1 MRVKRFDGVSV
12 TATSSALPGEPVP
25 TEVLGLDTVEL
36 LRLTGVRARHI
47 APPELATSD
56 LVIAAIRGLAGG
68 APDRLF
74 VATMTPDTL
83 SPATAPLVQH
93 GLGWPQMPAMDLAA
107 ACAGFVYGLDL
118 AARAVA
124 TGDDAVIVAAGE
136 CRVRTLVDASPGVRV
151 LFGDGA
157 VAARVTRTPV
167 SGKHLRIDAIGLTA
181 DGRGHGNV
189 QVPAGGSRL
198 PTSHATVSAGQHA
211 LRMIDGPHVF
221 FEAIEGFVDLANAFL
236 SAVGL
241 TVGDLDL
248 IVPHQPNLRIL
259 ERVARGL
266 RVPLD
271 RFAIEVDAIGNIGG
285 ASVGIALDRA
295 WRAGLIGRG
304 AKVLLLAPGAG
315 YTGGVALLEG
325 CEP

>member
-1 MRVKRFDGVSV
+1 MRVKRFDGV
-12 TATSSALPGEPVP
+12 AIDALAHFLPGEAVP
-25 TEVLGLDTVEL
+25 TVALGLETEEL
-36 LRLTGVRARHI
+36 VRLTGVRARHV
-47 APPELATSD
+47 APADLATSD
-56 LVIAAIRGLAGG
+56 LVVEAIRRLGG
-68 APDRLF
+68 GPPDRLF
-74 VATMTPDTL
+74 VATMTPDTP

-93 GLGWPQMPAMDLAA
+93 RLGWPALPAMDLAA

-118 AARAVA
+118 AARSVE

-136 CRVRTLVDASPGVRV
+136 CRVRTLVDAPPGVRV

-157 VAARVTRTPV
+157 VAARVVRA
-167 SGKHLRIDAIGLTA
+167 GGRGLRIDAIGLTA
-181 DGRGHGNV
+181 DGRGHASV

-198 PTSHATVSAGQHA
+198 PTSAATVAAGQHA
-211 LRMIDGPHVF
+211 LRMVDGPHVF

-236 SAVGL
+236 ASVGVPL
-241 TVGDLDL
+241 DAIDL

-266 RVPLD
+266 RVELG
-271 RFAIEVDAIGNIGG
+271 RFAIEVDAIGNVGG

-295 WRAGLIGRG
+295 WRAGRIGRCSR
-304 AKVLLLAPGAG
+304 VLLLAPGAG

-325 CEP
+325 CDP

>member
-1 MRVKRFDGVSV
+1 MRVKRFEGV
-12 TATSSALPGEPVP
+12 AIDAMAHHLPGEAVP
-25 TEVLGLDTVEL
+25 TEALGLDTEAL
-36 LRLTGVRARHI
+36 LRLTGVRARHV

-56 LVIAAIRGLAGG
+56 LVIRAIQGLTCGP
-68 APDRLF
+68 PDRVF

-93 GLGWPQMPAMDLAA
+93 ALGWPPLPALDLSA

-118 AARAVA
+118 AARAVM

-136 CRVRTLVDASPGVRV
+136 CRVRTLLDAVPGVRV

-157 VAARVTRTPV
+157 VAARVTRAG
-167 SGKHLRIDAIGLTA
+167 SGRCLRIDAIGLTA

-189 QVPAGGSRL
+189 HVPAGGSRL
-198 PTSHATVSAGQHA
+198 PTSAATVAAGQHT
-211 LRMIDGPHVF
+211 LRMVDGPHVF
-221 FEAIEGFVDLANAFL
+221 FEAIEGFVELANGFL
-236 SAVGL
+236 AQVG
-241 TVGDLDL
+241 VPMDAIDL

-266 RVPLD
+266 RTDLS
-271 RFAIEVDAIGNIGG
+271 RFAVEVDAIGNVGG

-295 WRAGLIGRG
+295 WRGGRIGSG

-325 CEP
+325 VGS